1 MKKFVKAVIITTV
14 LSILTRAV
22 GLLIKINLSREIGAE
37 AIGFYQ
43 IALSVFFLLC
53 TFVTSGIPLI
63 ISRTVSSSP
72 KNTPKIVFSGLVLST
87 TISTMVC
94 LFVVFFPNIITKL
107 WGQSNSLPVLF
118 WLLPAVVFTAIY
130 VPFRG
135 AFWGNKD
142 FFMLGFTELI
152 EQIFRFV
159 ACIICFNLSSSLSGA
174 EIAGATYSFACVA
187 SSLFAIII
195 YFIKGNKI
203 KPSIKHIKPL
213 LLESAPIA
221 TIRIGSSLV
230 NLCVSFLFPAMLV
243 KSGIQLTEAVGY
255 FGVVTGMVM
264 PLISISGTII
274 SSIAVALIPE
284 ISSRTEKFVSRRIN
298 LALSYS
304 IIISFLLVPVF
315 WILGEPIGEFLF
327 NDSLAGELLKMGS
340 FLLLPMGISQIS
352 SSILNAIGKEKQG
365 LLTYTIGSIGL
376 ILSITFLPKY
386 VGIYALL
393 AGFFFM
399 SLISAL
405 LNLIIISRHL
415 TFYSLKTL
423 IFSLICII
431 PASLLCHWSYN
442 ITKTLLSAPFALT
455 ISGSIALLCMII
467 LYQAFNFIDIKDYLP
482 ARLSRA

>member
-1 MKKFVKAVIITTV
+1 MKKFVKAVIITTI
-14 LSILTRAV
+14 LSILTRAI
-22 GLLIKINLSREIGAE
+22 GLLIKIYLSRKIGAE

-63 ISRTVSSSP
+63 ISRTIASSP
-72 KNTPKIVFSGLVLST
+72 KSTPKIVFSGLILST
-87 TISTMVC
+87 TISIVVC
-94 LFVVFFPNIITKL
+94 LFVIFFPNIITHL
-107 WGQSNSLPVLF
+107 WGQTESLPVLY

-142 FFMLGFTELI
+142 FFMLGFTELV
-152 EQIFRFV
+152 EQVFRFI
-159 ACIICFNLSSSLSGA
+159 ACLVCFGFFKTLSGA
-174 EIAGATYSFACVA
+174 EIAGATYSFACVF
-187 SSLFAIII
+187 SSLFAIIT

-203 KPSIKHIKPL
+203 KPSIKHIRPL
-213 LLESAPIA
+213 LSESAPIA

-243 KSGIQLTEAVGY
+243 KNGTTLTEAVGN

-274 SSIAVALIPE
+274 SSISVALIPE
-284 ISSRTEKFVSRRIN
+284 ISGKNDKFISRQIN

-315 WILGEPIGEFLF
+315 FILGKPIGEFLF
-327 NDSLAGELLKMGS
+327 NDTLAGELLKTGS
-340 FLLLPMGISQIS
+340 LLLLPMGISQIS

-365 LLTYTIGSIGL
+365 LLTYTIGSVSL
-376 ILSITFLPKY
+376 ILSIAILPKFIGVY
-386 VGIYALL
+386 SLL

-399 SLISAL
+399 GIISAT

-423 IFSLICII
+423 IFSLFYLI
-431 PASLLCHWSYN
+431 PASLLCYWSFN
-442 ITKTLLSAPFALT
+442 VAKNFLTLPLSLA
-455 ISGSIALLCMII
+455 ISGLLAILCMLL
-467 LYQAFNFIDIKDYLP
+467 LYQAFNFISIKDYLP
-482 ARLSRA
+482 ARFSRV